1 MSGQETAIAMGAVA
15 GLIIG
20 LILRV
25 LNNKSSRQL
34 TRAKKEFLNVL
45 RQRIPSAKMF
55 IVGGTNAHP
64 VIWTTTAS
72 DVERDQLRKD
82 ESLRDRFRAL
92 LAQAE
97 YAAGDIPL
105 VQFVYE
111 SQETVDREF
120 EGSWNHRKYV
130 WLRERF

>member
-1 MSGQETAIAMGAVA
+1 MGAVA

>member
-1 MSGQETAIAMGAVA
+1 MSSQEIVIAVGAGG

-25 LNNKSSRQL
+25 LNRKSSRQL
-34 TRAKKEFLNVL
+34 SQAKKEFLKVV
-45 RQRIPSAKMF
+45 RKRIPSAKAF

-64 VIWTTTAS
+64 AIWTTTAL
-72 DVERDQLRKD
+72 DMERDQLRED
-82 ESLRDRFRAL
+82 ESLRNRFRAL
-92 LAQAE
+92 LLQAE
-97 YAAGDIPL
+97 YAAEDVPL

-120 EGSWNHRKYV
+120 RGNWNQRKYV
-130 WLRERF
+130 WLRERY

>member
-1 MSGQETAIAMGAVA
+1 MSGQEMAIAVGAGA

-25 LNNKSSRQL
+25 LNSRSSRQL
-34 TRAKKEFLNVL
+34 SRAKREFLNVI
-45 RQRIPSAKMF
+45 RKRIPSAKMF

-64 VIWTTTAS
+64 VVWTTTPS
-72 DVERDQLRKD
+72 DIERDQLRED
-82 ESLRDRFRAL
+82 ESLRDRFRTL
-92 LAQAE
+92 LLQAE

-120 EGSWNHRKYV
+120 KGSWNQRKYV
-130 WLRERF
+130 WLRERY